1 MGGDNSGG
9 RAGWRSETGS
19 LPKIQG
25 VNASAAGF
33 RPCHG
38 TVAELGE
45 HGSVILARFAAFV
58 VVFCLINVPEIG

>member
-1 MGGDNSGG
+1 M
-9 RAGWRSETGS
+9 RR
-19 LPKIQG
+19 LP
-25 VNASAAGF
+25 GF

-45 HGSVILARFAAFV
+45 HGTVPARFAAFV

>member
-1 MGGDNSGG
+1 
-9 RAGWRSETGS
+9 

-45 HGSVILARFAAFV
+45 HGSVIPARFAAFV